1 MYLVEEL
8 LILQLSYNR
17 KMSSTYIVSNV
28 ALLWMQQTMSY
39 ILATILV
46 ALATISGVTMQ
57 SSMQSALA
65 QGLPLSSPACG
76 QVVHGNV
83 TLTAN
88 LVCTGDGLIVGG
100 DNTTINLNGYSITGP
115 GENSS
120 KVGINIPHSNSVVIS
135 GSGAIRNFQA
145 GVFISGSE
153 NTNVHRVTFDGN
165 KIAIF
170 VSGSIGSTVEQNFI
184 GPNAIG
190 VASHSS
196 IEFQVH
202 ANMMT
207 GNDLAG
213 VTLVNTDKS
222 QVDANSIGGSKN
234 GIFLDAQSTR
244 NTILYNNVLKNTVD
258 INNADGLP
266 LNINGNELIK
276 NNCFVSQP
284 SGGCN
289 PQ

>member
-1 MYLVEEL
+1 
-8 LILQLSYNR
+8 
-17 KMSSTYIVSNV
+17 
-28 ALLWMQQTMSY
+28 MQQTMSY
-39 ILATILV
+39 MLATILV
-46 ALATISGVTMQ
+46 ALATISGVNIQ
-57 SSMQSALA
+57 SSMQVALA

-76 QVVHGNV
+76 QVVHGNI

-88 LVCTGDGLIVGG
+88 LACEGDGLIVGG
-100 DNTTINLNGYSITGP
+100 DNTNINLNGYSISGP
-115 GENSS
+115 GDNSS
-120 KVGINIPHSNSVVIS
+120 KVGIAVPHSNNVVIE
-135 GSGAIRNFQA
+135 GSGAIRSFQA
-145 GVFISGSE
+145 GVLITGSE
-153 NTNVHRVTFDGN
+153 STNVHRVTFEGN

-170 VSGSIGSTVEQNFI
+170 MTGSIGSTIEQNFI
-184 GPNAIG
+184 GPNTIG

-196 IEFQVH
+196 IGVQIH

-213 VTLVNTDKS
+213 VTLVNTDKG
-222 QVDANSIGGSKN
+222 QIDANSIGGSRN
-234 GIFLDAQSTR
+234 GIFVDAQSTK
-244 NTILYNNVLKNTVD
+244 NTILYNNVLKNDVD

-266 LNINGNELIK
+266 LNINGNELLK

>member
-39 ILATILV
+39 TLATILV
-46 ALATISGVTMQ
+46 ALATISGVNMQ
-57 SSMQSALA
+57 SSMQTALA

-88 LVCTGDGLIVGG
+88 LVCTGEGLIVGG

-115 GENSS
+115 GDNSS
-120 KVGINIPHSNSVVIS
+120 KVGVAVPHSNSVVIQ

-145 GVFISGSE
+145 GVLITGSE
-153 NTNVHRVTFDGN
+153 NTNIHRVTFDGN
-165 KIAIF
+165 N
-170 VSGSIGSTVEQNFI
+170 T
-184 GPNAIG
+184 IG

-196 IEFQVH
+196 IGAQVH

-222 QVDANSIGGSKN
+222 QVDANSIGGSRN
-234 GIFLDAQSTR
+234 GIFLDAQSTK
-244 NTILYNNVLKNTVD
+244 NTILYNNVLKNDVD